1 MKYFLIAGEPSGDL
15 HGANLM
21 RGILGADPEAEFRF
35 WGGDEMVRVGGAEG
49 LGLHYRESSFF
60 GFVQVVK
67 HLPTILRQV
76 KLCERQIEEFAPDV
90 VVGIDYAG
98 FNLRMMKFA
107 KGLGIKTFF
116 YIAPKVWAW
125 KESRIERI
133 KKYVDEL
140 FVIFP
145 FEVEYFRE
153 RGVEAHFEGNPLVDA
168 IAARCDEL
176 ASREAF
182 VADCGLDGRPIVALL
197 AGSRVSEIRDNL
209 PLMERIAG
217 AFEGYQFVV
226 AGVDWIE
233 QDEYDKVLRGS
244 DIGLVKG
251 ATYELLKHSEAAVV
265 TSGTATLETALIGTP
280 QVVVY
285 RIPWLHEKL
294 RPWFLKIPYISLVNI
309 NLGREAVR
317 EIVRSTLDPT
327 EAIEALRS
335 VLCGGCERSRVV
347 EDYAELRRI
356 IGERGASDRFARRMV
371 SLLRGAE

>member
-1 MKYFLIAGEPSGDL
+1 MKYFLIVGEPSGDL

-21 RGILGADPEAEFRF
+21 RGILKSDPEAEFRF

-67 HLPTILRQV
+67 NIGKILRQV
-76 KLCERQIEEFAPDV
+76 RLCEQQIEAYAPDV
-90 VVGIDYAG
+90 VIAIDYAG
-98 FNLRMMKFA
+98 FNLKMMKFA

-140 FVIFP
+140 FIIFP
-145 FEVEYFRE
+145 FEREYFAA

-168 IAARCDEL
+168 IAARCDKL
-176 ASREAF
+176 CDREAF
-182 VADCGLDGRPIVALL
+182 VGANGLSDKPIVALL
-197 AGSRVSEIRDNL
+197 AGSRVTEIRDNL
-209 PLMERIAG
+209 PLMERVVKSFG
-217 AFEGYQFVV
+217 EYQFVV
-226 AGVDWIE
+226 AGVDWIA
-233 QDEYDKVLRGS
+233 QSEYDKILADS
-244 DIGLVKG
+244 DIRVIKG
-251 ATYELLKHSEAAVV
+251 ATYELLKHSEAAIV

-285 RIPWLHEKL
+285 RIPWIHEKL

-327 EAIEALRS
+327 EVVEALRG
-335 VLCGGCERSRVV
+335 VLKGGSERERV
-347 EDYAELRRI
+347 ESDYRELSAI
-356 IGERGASDRFARRMV
+356 IGARGASERFAQRMV
-371 SLLRGAE
+371 EILRRGE